1 MHIHEFTQEIKLR
14 LKKNDIQ
21 YDRFFIENQWWADG
35 WDDSN
40 IRKPELKL
48 CIYDPTYKGLDVSL
62 YFKDIN
68 TEKGVEAFSKLI
80 DCAIGNAIKQ
90 QITQLDLK

>member
-21 YDRFFIENQWWADG
+21 YERFFIENQCWADS

-40 IRKPELKL
+40 INNPELKL
-48 CIYDPTYKGLDVSL
+48 CVYSPTYKGLDVSL
-62 YFKDIN
+62 YFKN
-68 TEKGVEAFSKLI
+68 VKTQEGVKAFSKLI
-80 DCAIGNAIKQ
+80 DCAIENAIKQ
-90 QITQLDLK
+90 QIPQLDLK